1 MKFLFSVPRLQLESK
16 RERIFETVRE
26 CLPDARVEI
35 DPARELLT
43 VEPIDA
49 SVSDGALELLRV
61 RLLTVGVTATR
72 LAAPREDEVPH
83 NTQQEL
89 PPIDMKPEASP
100 SRKRRSVPLAMF
112 VACLLVV
119 AVLVSVISFTIGTM
133 LTGGSRAETLGTGE
147 QAVEPESYVDKIA
160 LIDDLFETYGLYDT
174 DGQLLLDEMLK
185 AYAAATGDK
194 YAAYYTEEE
203 FATLVNEMGG
213 ESVGIGI
220 SVTKDPETGAI
231 LVLQVFPGSPAERAG
246 IRVGDCIVRIGTIA
260 AGENVSEIGYDIAM
274 QRLLGES
281 GSTASFVV
289 LRDTVQLEFAIARD
303 TYTAV
308 TVTGRVSTTDA
319 SIGIVS
325 ITQFGANTPVQ
336 FKAVMSTLLSA
347 GCTRFIYDVRSNPGG
362 EQKSVMAV
370 LSYFLQ
376 EGDVIM
382 SVVSKDNSTSYYYAK
397 PVTYQNEYAACS
409 VAKEEIGMYRAYPAV
424 VLTNGYTASAGE
436 LFTAGLA
443 DYDLATVVGTTTY
456 GKGVIQSVF
465 DLARYGY
472 KGGIKLTVGY
482 YAPPSG
488 VNYDGVGIT
497 PSVIVEPNEHV
508 KSTNVQL
515 LTEREDNQLS
525 AAITAVLSK

>member
-35 DPARELLT
+35 DPAREQLT
-43 VEPIDA
+43 VEPLDA
-49 SVSDGALELLRV
+49 SVSDGALEMLRV

-72 LAAPREDEVPH
+72 VELPNEAQTPH
-83 NTQQEL
+83 YTQQEL
-89 PPIDMKPEASP
+89 PPIKMQPEESP
-100 SRKRRSVPLAMF
+100 ARKRRSVPLAAF
-112 VACLLVV
+112 VACLVVV
-119 AVLVSVISFTIGTM
+119 AVLVSLVSFSLGTM
-133 LTGGSRAETLGTGE
+133 LTGGFQAETLGTGE
-147 QAVEPESYVDKIA
+147 QTVEPYVDKIA

-203 FATLVNEMGG
+203 FATLVSEIGG
-213 ESVGIGI
+213 ESVGIGV
-220 SVTKDPETGAI
+220 SVTKDTATGAI
-231 LVLQVFPGSPAERAG
+231 FVLQVFPGSPAEQAGMRAG
-246 IRVGDCIVRIGTIA
+246 DRIVRIGTIA
-260 AGENVSEIGYDIAM
+260 AGEDVSEIGYDVAM
-274 QRLLGES
+274 RKLLGES
-281 GSTASFVV
+281 GTTASFVV
-289 LRDTVQLEFAIARD
+289 LRDGVQMEFAIVRAK
-303 TYTAV
+303 YTALS
-308 TVTGRVSTTDA
+308 VTGRVSTTDA
-319 SIGIVS
+319 RVGIVS
-325 ITQFGANTPVQ
+325 ITQFDASTPVQ
-336 FKAVMSTLLSA
+336 FKTTMNTLIAA
-347 GCTRFIYDVRSNPGG
+347 GCTRFVYDVRSNPGG
-362 EQKSVMAV
+362 DQKSIMAV

-382 SVVSKDNSTSYYYAK
+382 SVVSKDGSTAYHYAK
-397 PVTYQNEYAACS
+397 AVTYQNEYAGCS
-409 VAKEEIGMYRAYPAV
+409 VTRNEIGMYRNYPAV

-443 DYDLATVVGTTTY
+443 DYGLATVVGTTTY

-465 DLARYGY
+465 DLTRYGY

-482 YAPPSG
+482 YTPPSG

-497 PSVIVEPNEHV
+497 PTVIVEPNEHV
-508 KSTNVQL
+508 KTTNVQL
-515 LTEREDNQLS
+515 LTESEDNQLS

>member
-16 RERIFETVRE
+16 RERIFEAVRE

-43 VEPIDA
+43 VEPTDA
-49 SVSDGALELLRV
+49 ALSDAALELLRV

-72 LAAPREDEVPH
+72 LAAPSEEETTH
-83 NTQQEL
+83 HTQQEL
-89 PPIDMKPEASP
+89 PPIEMKLGESP
-100 SRKRRSVPLAMF
+100 ARKRRSVPLAAF

-119 AVLVSVISFTIGTM
+119 AVLVSVVSFALGTM
-133 LTGGSRAETLGTGE
+133 LTGGFRAETLGTGE
-147 QAVEPESYVDKIA
+147 QTVEPYVDKIA

-203 FATLVNEMGG
+203 FATLVSEMGG

-231 LVLQVFPGSPAERAG
+231 FVLQVFPGSPAESAGLRAG
-246 IRVGDCIVRIGTIA
+246 DLIARIGTVA
-260 AGENVSEIGYDIAM
+260 EGENVSDLGYDVAM
-274 QRLLGES
+274 QKLLGES

-289 LRDTVQLEFAIARD
+289 LRDGAQLEFAIVRAK
-303 TYTAV
+303 YTALS
-308 TVTGRVSTTDA
+308 VTGRVSTTDA
-319 SIGIVS
+319 TVGIVS
-325 ITQFGANTPVQ
+325 ITQFDANTPAQ
-336 FKAVMSTLLSA
+336 FKSTMSELIAV
-347 GCTRFIYDVRSNPGG
+347 GCKRFIYDVRSNPGG
-362 EQKSVMAV
+362 DQKSVMAV

-382 SVVSKDNSTSYYYAK
+382 SVVTKDNSTTYHYAK

-409 VAKEEIGMYRAYPAV
+409 VTRSEIGMYRDYPAV

-443 DYDLATVVGTTTY
+443 DYGLATVVGTKTY

-472 KGGIKLTVGY
+472 KGGIKLTIGY

-508 KSTNVQL
+508 KSINVHL
-515 LTEREDNQLS
+515 LTESEDNQLS